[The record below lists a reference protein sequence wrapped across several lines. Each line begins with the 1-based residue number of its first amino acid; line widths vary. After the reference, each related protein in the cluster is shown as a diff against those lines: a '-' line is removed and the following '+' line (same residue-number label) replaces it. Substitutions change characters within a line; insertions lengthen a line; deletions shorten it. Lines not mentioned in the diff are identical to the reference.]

1 MSRVAAPVR
10 ATVLTGC
17 VLLALTACSPA
28 IDALRGRRDREEA
41 IVPGSSGHASTCVAD
56 ALERAGAQLLDTKL
70 DAELPVLEV
79 AASIPASE
87 PTGPAF
93 KAWYEFSPRDG
104 RNARVVYAFDAVA
117 PHRDAA
123 RALVLAPI
131 RACGGDPA
139 ER

>member
-1 MSRVAAPVR
+1 M
-10 ATVLTGC
+10 
-17 VLLALTACSPA
+17 
-28 IDALRGRRDREEA
+28 
-41 IVPGSSGHASTCVAD
+41 
-56 ALERAGAQLLDTKL
+56 LETKL

-79 AASIPASE
+79 AVSIPASDA
-87 PTGPAF
+87 TGPEF

-123 RALVLAPI
+123 RTLVLAPI
-131 RACGGDPA
+131 RACGGDAA